1 MTIQNSAGFPLVTDD
16 AGAVRI
22 YGGDEVLR
30 AKVLQV
36 LFTTPGE
43 RVHQPEF
50 GCGLLNLMF
59 EPNSSILLAAT
70 QFTVGQALNRWL
82 SDEIKVDLV
91 RIDPS
96 FQQDGYVV
104 VEIAYT
110 KIQDLQQ
117 QAMMIQFK

>member
-1 MTIQNSAGFPLVTDD
+1 MVADD
-16 AGAVRI
+16 AGAVRV

-30 AKVLQV
+30 GKVLQV

-59 EPNSSILLAAT
+59 EPNGSILLAAT
-70 QFTVGQALNRWL
+70 QFTVGQALSRWL
-82 SDEIKVDLV
+82 GDEIKIDLV

-96 FQQDGYVV
+96 IQQDGYIVI
-104 VEIAYT
+104 ELAYT

-117 QAMMIQFK
+117 QAMIIQFK

>member
-1 MTIQNSAGFPLVTDD
+1 
-16 AGAVRI
+16 
-22 YGGDEVLR
+22 
-30 AKVLQV
+30 
-36 LFTTPGE
+36 
-43 RVHQPEF
+43 
-50 GCGLLNLMF
+50 
-59 EPNSSILLAAT
+59 
-70 QFTVGQALNRWL
+70 LNRWL

-91 RIDPS
+91 RIDPA